1 MKVELRKVRG
11 KRRKESGCDM
21 VKDIKGMTVEELRQ
35 EVERIRAERS
45 GRGRVNRAAS
55 KTRRVDGQVRVRKC
69 KEEAEK
75 VEGAEWI

>member
-1 MKVELRKVRG
+1 MRWGRVKK
-11 KRRKESGCDM
+11 RKESGCDM
-21 VKDIKGMTVEELRQ
+21 VKDAKEMTVDELRQ

-45 GRGRVNRAAS
+45 GRGRVNRATARG
-55 KTRRVDGQVRVRKC
+55 KRVDGQVRVRKV